1 MGKPGAI
8 KYNNGASSAQKQH
21 TNQVF
26 AMLTSKFIK
35 EYKGKGGY
43 ERALTMIDKN
53 NPEGASPRTDSP
65 LSGALTPSGNDSVD
79 NDLGTTKKRRKNSLL
94 GQSPT
99 LGSKSTLG

>member
-1 MGKPGAI
+1 MGKPGSI
-8 KYNNGASSAQKQH
+8 KYNKGASSAQKQKA
-21 TNQVF
+21 NQIF
-26 AMLTSKFIK
+26 AMLVHGGIK
-35 EYKGKGGY
+35 QYQGKGGY
-43 ERALTMIDKN
+43 ERALAMINKN

-65 LSGALTPSGNDSVD
+65 LSGALTPSGNDNVD